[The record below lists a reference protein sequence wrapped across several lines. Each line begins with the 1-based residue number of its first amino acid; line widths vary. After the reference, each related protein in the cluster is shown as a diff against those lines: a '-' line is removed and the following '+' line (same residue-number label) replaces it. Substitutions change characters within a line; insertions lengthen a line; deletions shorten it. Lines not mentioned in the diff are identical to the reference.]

1 MAEQGSWVGLGCVAL
16 SNVSGF
22 PRIGRNRELKF
33 ATEGHWRGETSAEE
47 LAATAKAI
55 RIENWK
61 LMQDAGIDLIPSNDF
76 SYYDQVLDTIALVGA
91 VPERYGWGG
100 GEVDLDTYFA
110 MARGRQT
117 DDVDVTAMEMTKWFN
132 TNYHYIVP
140 ELGPDTRFSLSSS
153 KPFDEHSEA
162 MEEVGI
168 DTVPVLIGPVS
179 FLLLSKP
186 AEGVDDRF
194 DAVDLIEPLIEVY
207 GEVIEKLA
215 GQGATWVQFDEPCFV
230 QDRTEKELDALRL
243 AYEELCKV
251 HERPRIVVKT
261 YFDHVGDAYGV
272 LRDLPIEGVGLDFTG
287 FIHEEGIGF
296 GEAPFHEHGG
306 RHNAEF
312 IANQE
317 GLDDQWLFAGIVDG
331 RNVWINHLEHSLDA
345 LDGMRDRTAQLVV
358 STSCSLLHT
367 PIDLDAEPAGGDAD
381 LDDELRSWMA
391 FATQKIGEVAT
402 LAKGVAEGREAIADQ
417 LDKNDRAIDS
427 RRDSARTRNPDV
439 RDRVAALTEADAR
452 RDTPF
457 AERKRLQQEKLG
469 LPTFPATTIGS
480 FPQTDEIRA
489 ARRQLREGEI
499 ELAEYEDRMRAEI
512 DRVISF
518 QEEIGLDVLVHG
530 EPERNDMVQY
540 FGEQMLGYAFTE
552 NAWVQSYGS
561 RCVRPPII
569 FGDVSRPAPMTVEWI
584 TYAQSKTDLPLKGML
599 TGPVTML
606 EWSFVRDDQPR
617 SETCEQ
623 LALAIRDEVADLE
636 EAGIPIIHV
645 DEPAIREGL
654 PLRHDR
660 WDEYLR
666 WAVYSFRVATSGV
679 SDETQVH
686 THMCYSDFGD
696 ILEHI
701 QEMDADVT
709 LIEAA
714 RSRMELLHHWDRSG
728 FTHDLG
734 PGVYDIHS
742 PRVPSTEEIAELLHE
757 AARVLRP
764 EQLWVTP
771 DCGLKTRAWA
781 EVDPSLRNMVEAAK
795 QLREELVP
803 AS

>member
-1 MAEQGSWVGLGCVAL
+1 MGMAL
-16 SNVSGF
+16 SNISGF

-33 ATEGHWRGETSAEE
+33 ATEGYWRGETSADE
-47 LAATAKAI
+47 LAGTAKSI
-55 RIENWK
+55 RVENWK

-91 VPERYGWGG
+91 VPERYGWSGG
-100 GEVDLDTYFA
+100 QVDLDTYFA

-132 TNYHYIVP
+132 TNYHYLVP
-140 ELGPDTRFSLSSS
+140 ELGPDTTFSLSSS
-153 KPFDEHSEA
+153 KPFDEHAEA

-186 AEGVDDRF
+186 ADGVDEGF
-194 DAVDLIEPLIEVY
+194 DPLDLIEDLVSVY

-215 GQGATWVQFDEPCFV
+215 EQGATWVQFDEPAFV
-230 QDRTEKELDALRL
+230 EDRTEKELDALRL
-243 AYEELCKV
+243 AYEELAKV
-251 HERPRIVVKT
+251 HERPRILIKT
-261 YFDHVGDAYGV
+261 YFDHVGEAYPV
-272 LRDLPIEGVGLDFTG
+272 LRDLPIEGIGLDFTG
-287 FIHEEGIGF
+287 RVHGDELS
-296 GEAPFHEHGG
+296 EAVHEHGG

-312 IANQE
+312 LANDPLGE
-317 GLDDQWLFAGIVDG
+317 KWLFAGIVDG
-331 RNVWINHLEHSLDA
+331 RNVWINHMEHSLDA
-345 LDGMRDRTAQLVV
+345 LESLRGRAAEVVV

-367 PIDLDAEPAGGDAD
+367 PIDLDAEPSDGDAD

-391 FATQKIGEVAT
+391 FAVQKVGEVAT
-402 LAKGVAEGREAIADQ
+402 LTKGLGEGREAIADE
-417 LDKNDRAIDS
+417 LDRNDRARDS
-427 RRDSARTRNPDV
+427 RSDSHRTRNPEV
-439 RDRVAALTEADAR
+439 RARVEALTDADAR
-452 RDTPF
+452 RDAPF
-457 AERKRLQQEKLG
+457 PERKEAQQEKLG
-469 LPTFPATTIGS
+469 LPQFPSTTIGS
-480 FPQTDEIRA
+480 YPQTAEIRN
-489 ARRQLREGEI
+489 ARKELREGQI
-499 ELAEYEDRMRAEI
+499 QLAEYEDRMRGEI

-540 FGEQMLGYAFTE
+540 FGEQMLGYVFTQ

-561 RCVRPPII
+561 RYVRPPII
-569 FGDVSRPAPMTVEWI
+569 FGDISRPTPMTVEWI
-584 TYAQSKTDLPLKGML
+584 NYAQTKTERPVKGML

-606 EWSFVRDDQPR
+606 QWSFVRDDQPR

-623 LALAIRDEVADLE
+623 LALAIRDEVEDLE
-636 EAGIPIIHV
+636 KSGVGIIQV

-654 PLRHDR
+654 PLRKDR
-660 WDEYLR
+660 WDEYLS
-666 WAVYSFRVATSGV
+666 WAVYSFRVATSV
-679 SDETQVH
+679 VRDDTQVQ

-696 ILEHI
+696 IMEHI
-701 QEMDADVT
+701 QAMDADVN

-714 RSRMELLHHWDRSG
+714 RSRMELLHDWEKTGYTNDI
-728 FTHDLG
+728 G

-742 PRVPSTEEIAELLHE
+742 PRIPTAEEMAELLQE
-757 AARVLRP
+757 AARVLKP
-764 EQLWVTP
+764 EQLWVNP

-781 EVDPSLRNMVEAAK
+781 EVEPSLRNMVQAAK

>member
-1 MAEQGSWVGLGCVAL
+1 MAL

-33 ATEGHWRGETSAEE
+33 ATEGYWRGETSAAD
-47 LAATAKAI
+47 LAKIAKAI
-55 RIENWK
+55 RISNWK

-76 SYYDQVLDTIALVGA
+76 SYYDQVLDAIALVGA

-100 GEVDLDTYFA
+100 GQVDLDTYFA

-117 DDVDVTAMEMTKWFN
+117 DDADATAMEMTKWFN

-162 MEEVGI
+162 MEEAGI

-186 AEGVDDRF
+186 ADGVDEDF
-194 DAVDLIEPLIEVY
+194 NPLDLLEPLIEVY
-207 GEVIEKLA
+207 GEVIEKLG
-215 GQGATWVQFDEPCFV
+215 GQGATWVQLDEPCFV
-230 QDRTEKELDALRL
+230 QDRSEQELDALRL
-243 AYEELCKV
+243 AYEELSKV
-251 HERPRIVVKT
+251 HERPRILVKT
-261 YFDHVGDAYGV
+261 YFDHVGEAYGV

-287 FIHEEGIGF
+287 IVHGDEL
-296 GEAPFHEHGG
+296 GETVHEHGG

-312 IANQE
+312 VAEQG
-317 GLDDQWLFAGIVDG
+317 GLEHKWLFAGIVDG

-345 LDGMRDRTAQLVV
+345 LESLRGRTKQLVV
-358 STSCSLLHT
+358 STSCSLLHV
-367 PIDLDAEPAGGDAD
+367 PIDLDAEPADGDAD
-381 LDDELRSWMA
+381 LDDEARSWMA
-391 FATQKIGEVAT
+391 FAVQKVGELAT
-402 LAKGVAEGREAIADQ
+402 LATGIADGREAIADQ
-417 LDKNDRAIDS
+417 LDANDRALDS
-427 RRDSARTRNPDV
+427 RRDSHRTRTPDV
-439 RDRVAALTEADAR
+439 RARVEALTEADAR

-457 AERKRLQQEKLG
+457 AERKQLHQQRLG
-469 LPTFPATTIGS
+469 LPTLPATTIGS
-480 FPQTDEIRA
+480 FPQTDEIRT

-499 ELAEYEDRMRAEI
+499 QLAEYEERMRAEI
-512 DRVISF
+512 DRVVAF
-518 QEEIGLDVLVHG
+518 QEEIDLDVLVHG

-540 FGEQMLGYAFTE
+540 FGEQMLGFAFTQ

-561 RCVRPPII
+561 RYVRPPII
-569 FGDVSRPAPMTVEWI
+569 FGDVSRAAPMTVEWI
-584 TYAQSKTDLPLKGML
+584 TYAQSKTEKPLKGML

-617 SETCEQ
+617 RETCEQ

-636 EAGIPIIHV
+636 KAGIPIIHV

-654 PLRHDR
+654 PLRRDR
-660 WDEYLR
+660 WDEYLE
-666 WAVYSFRVATSGV
+666 WAVYSFRVATAGV
-679 SDETQVH
+679 ADETQVH

-696 ILEHI
+696 ILGRI

-728 FTHDLG
+728 FTHDIG

-742 PRVPSTEEIAELLHE
+742 PRVPTVEEMAELLHE

-771 DCGLKTRAWA
+771 DCGLKTRAWP
-781 EVDPSLRNMVEAAK
+781 ETEESLRNMVQAAK

>member
-1 MAEQGSWVGLGCVAL
+1 MAL

-33 ATEGHWRGETSAEE
+33 ATEGYWRGETSRDE

-55 RIENWK
+55 RVENWN

-91 VPERYGWGG
+91 VPERYGWSGG
-100 GEVDLDTYFA
+100 RVDLDTYFA

-117 DDVDVTAMEMTKWFN
+117 DDVDVTAMEMTKWFD

-140 ELGPDTRFSLSSS
+140 ELGPDTRFSLSGA
-153 KPFDEHSEA
+153 KPFDEHAEA

-168 DTVPVLIGPVS
+168 DTIPVLIGPVS
-179 FLLLSKP
+179 FLLLSK
-186 AEGVDDRF
+186 AADGVDERF
-194 DAVDLIEPLIEVY
+194 DAVDLIEPLVEVY

-215 GQGATWVQFDEPCFV
+215 EQGATWVQFDEPCFV
-230 QDRTEKELDALRL
+230 EDRSEKELDALRL

-272 LRDLPIEGVGLDFTG
+272 LRDLPIEGVGLDFVG
-287 FIHEEGIGF
+287 VVHEAAGVP
-296 GEAPFHEHGG
+296 AHEHGG

-312 IANQE
+312 IAEQG
-317 GLDDQWLFAGIVDG
+317 GLDDKWLFAGIVDG

-345 LDGMRDRTAQLVV
+345 LEGLRDRTSQLVV
-358 STSCSLLHT
+358 KTSCSLLHT
-367 PIDLDAEPAGGDAD
+367 PIDLDAEPTDGDAD
-381 LDDELRSWMA
+381 LDDEARSWMA
-391 FATQKIGEVAT
+391 FAVQKVGEVAT
-402 LAKGVAEGREAIADQ
+402 LAKGLADGRPAIADE
-417 LDKNDRAIDS
+417 LDANDRALDS
-427 RRDSARTRNPDV
+427 RRDSHRTRNVEV
-439 RDRVAALTEADAR
+439 RAR
-452 RDTPF
+452 IEGLDEEHDQRSSPF
-457 AERKRLQQEKLG
+457 EERKQAQRSRIDMPDL
-469 LPTFPATTIGS
+469 FPSTTIGS
-480 FPQTDEIRA
+480 YPQTDEIRQTRMKLKKGEIDWLTYKQA
-489 ARRQLREGEI
+489 MQGEI
-499 ELAEYEDRMRAEI
+499 EK
-512 DRVISF
+512 VIRF
-518 QEEIGLDVLVHG
+518 QEEVGLDVLVHG

-540 FGEQMLGYAFTE
+540 FGEQMEGYVFTE

-561 RCVRPPII
+561 RYVRPPII
-569 FGDVSRPAPMTVEWI
+569 FGDVLRPSQMTVDWT
-584 TYAQSKTDLPLKGML
+584 TYAQSLTEKPVKGML

-606 EWSFVRDDQPR
+606 EWSFVRDDQPLAD
-617 SETCEQ
+617 TCKQ
-623 LALAIRDEVADLE
+623 LALAIRDEVEDLE
-636 EAGIPIIHV
+636 KAGVQIIQV

-654 PLRHDR
+654 PLRRDR
-660 WDEYLR
+660 WDEYLS
-666 WAVYSFRVATSGV
+666 WAVHCFRLSTAVV
-679 SDETQVH
+679 KDETQIQ

-714 RSRMELLHHWDRSG
+714 RSRMEPLRDWEKTGYRNEI
-728 FTHDLG
+728 G

-742 PRVPSTEEIAELLHE
+742 PRVPSTDEMVELLHE

-764 EQLWVTP
+764 EQIWVNP
-771 DCGLKTRAWA
+771 DCGLKTRTWD
-781 EVDPSLRNMVEAAK
+781 EVDPSLRNMVNAAK